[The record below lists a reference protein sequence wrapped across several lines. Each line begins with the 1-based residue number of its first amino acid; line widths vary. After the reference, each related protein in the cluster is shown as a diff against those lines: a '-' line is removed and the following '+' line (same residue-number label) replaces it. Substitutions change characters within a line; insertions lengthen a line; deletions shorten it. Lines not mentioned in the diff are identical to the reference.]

1 MDIIQK
7 IYFRIK
13 SFFLKLPSYTHYLNH
28 STFLMVI
35 CVVVMTIF
43 NVFRILALYH
53 SYHAPLDI
61 AMELQVQDEN
71 LKLKEVNVCFG
82 KDWYRFPSS
91 FSLPSTKYSV
101 RFVKS
106 EFNGILPAYYA
117 DGGNSTQIAHP
128 YFNDLNQ
135 ANDFMLFDLDLCH
148 YLVDLDLKSDG
159 KYCKNYI

>member
-7 IYFRIK
+7 IFFRVK
-13 SFFLKLPSYTHYLNH
+13 SYFLKLPSHTHYLNH
-28 STFLMVI
+28 TTFLMAI
-35 CVVVMTIF
+35 CVVVMTVF
-43 NVFRILALYH
+43 NVLRILALYH
-53 SYHAPLDI
+53 NYHAPLDL
-61 AMELQVQDEN
+61 AMELQLQDEN

-91 FSLPSTKYSV
+91 FAFPSDKYSV

-106 EFNGILPAYYA
+106 EFNGMLPAYFA
-117 DGGNSTQIAHP
+117 EGGNSTQIAHP

-148 YLVDLDLKSDG
+148 YLVDLDLKNNGEFFS
-159 KYCKNYI
+159 